1 MILVLALTLT
11 VAGWSQAGPASHHS
25 LKFRPPF
32 RPARYNTGFLPSFF
46 SYDSYPFPYP
56 RIVGRPPPSRV
67 IRPRVVRV
75 ADVDFVSAGDSGV
88 TGRVVLEQ
96 VKCIFLSGKYL
107 LTRESNI

>member
-1 MILVLALTLT
+1 MVALTLT
-11 VAGWSQAGPASHHS
+11 AAGWSDAGPSPHHS
-25 LKFRPPF
+25 LKFRQPF
-32 RPARYNTGFLPSFF
+32 ARYNTGFLPSFF

-56 RIVGRPPPSRV
+56 RIVGKPPPSRV

-96 VKCIFLSGKYL
+96 VKCIF
-107 LTRESNI
+107 R

>member
-1 MILVLALTLT
+1 MLALTLT
-11 VAGWSQAGPASHHS
+11 VAGWSQAGPAPHHS

-46 SYDSYPFPYP
+46 PYDSYPFPYP

-96 VKCIFLSGKYL
+96 VKCIFL
-107 LTRESNI
+107 

>member
-1 MILVLALTLT
+1 MLALTLT
-11 VAGWSQAGPASHHS
+11 VAGWSQAGPAPH

-32 RPARYNTGFLPSFF
+32 RPAPYNTGFLPSFF

-56 RIVGRPPPSRV
+56 RIVGRPPPSGV

-96 VKCIFLSGKYL
+96 VKEG
-107 LTRESNI
+107 T